1 MSKTTIKMVGLAA
14 MAASVFMIL
23 FGVYLPEVA
32 SSPVGTALA
41 VSGAFVLIGGFVLYA
56 IVRSKL

>member
-14 MAASVFMIL
+14 MAVSVLMIL
-23 FGVYLPEVA
+23 FGVYLPGAA

-41 VSGAFVLIGGFVLYA
+41 VGGAFVLVGGFVLYA